1 MCAEAMAEASRR
13 QIENETAV
21 AMSSVVDVISSSAA
35 DSMESSVAVTAT
47 AAAAAAAADVMESA
61 AGPVPVIPVP
71 GGPMM
76 PPNMMPHPHMIPGTT
91 NTICYQP
98 FCMPT

>member
-35 DSMESSVAVTAT
+35 DSMESSVAITAT
-47 AAAAAAAADVMESA
+47 AAAAAADVMESA